1 MEREGC
7 SRGLPW
13 RGTGFWGRVENPPT
27 PNGELKV
34 FERRYEKAKR
44 GGAGTSFKWKS
55 CVRFATASCVA
66 LTLLASLVEPAG
78 SHPPLSL
85 RERDKLGDLLAE
97 RAGFEPVSK
106 TGFPLK
112 RGAKFALETAL
123 IRLFATRLA
132 TIAEAGI

>member
-1 MEREGC
+1 MIPLAVLRRELA
-7 SRGLPW
+7 SRLEW
-13 RGTGFWGRVENPPT
+13 RIPLK
-27 PNGELKV
+27 PNGELKA

-44 GGAGTSFKWKS
+44 GGAGTSSRWKS

-66 LTLLASLVEPAG
+66 PALVAQLVEPV

-85 RERDKLGDLLAE
+85 CERNELEDLLAE

-112 RGAKFALETAL
+112 RGAKFALETAQ
-123 IRLFATRLA
+123 IRLFAARFA
-132 TIAEAGI
+132 TIAKAGI